1 MSMRVLCV
9 KGDGSLNV
17 FEVVDV
23 YYSNKI
29 VGITKSYNEQV
40 EGIVM
45 TATSS
50 VGTNYHVYIENIS
63 MEKCNEICESLYRDG
78 IIDLREYGSYQV
90 CKH

>member
-9 KGDGSLNV
+9 KVDGSLNA

-23 YYSNKI
+23 WYSNKI
-29 VGITKSYNEQV
+29 VGITKRYDEKV

-45 TATSS
+45 TAASN

-63 MEKCNEICESLYRDG
+63 MQKCNEICESLYRSG
-78 IIDLREYGSYQV
+78 VADLREYGSYQV
-90 CKH
+90 CKF